1 MNTVLGSLIMD
12 YEVAIAFSPAVIAL
26 SALGISVY
34 QSIETRKHNRL
45 SVIPILDDETRF
57 RVAFSF
63 RQRAETPVAAVSF
76 WEHEIYR
83 VFITGFSNKEKGR

>member
-1 MNTVLGSLIMD
+1 MD
-12 YEVAIAFSPAVIAL
+12 YEVAIALSSAVIAL

-57 RVAFSF
+57 TENDARIGLF
-63 RQRAETPVAAVSF
+63 
-76 WEHEIYR
+76 
-83 VFITGFSNKEKGR
+83 